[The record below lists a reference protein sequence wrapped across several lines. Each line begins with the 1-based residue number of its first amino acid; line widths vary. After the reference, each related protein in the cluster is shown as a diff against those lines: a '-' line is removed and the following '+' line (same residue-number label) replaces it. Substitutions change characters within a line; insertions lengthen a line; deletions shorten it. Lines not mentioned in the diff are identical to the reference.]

1 MGWFLP
7 EQDALRRNNGVM
19 KIRTHDEPAELGRAS
34 IKNRVEMVSIQNSTP
49 FEIGEPRASKHLAI

>member
-7 EQDALRRNNGVM
+7 EQDALRRNNGVV

-34 IKNRVEMVSIQNSTP
+34 IKKSSGDGQYTKLNTVSRL
-49 FEIGEPRASKHLAI
+49 GEPLVQANP